1 MVGRVVSGVR
11 THAVDAISQGSASWY
26 SAVTVVLAIESA
38 NGICDM
44 DEKERAEQVRRAAQG
59 DGDALQRL
67 IVHYQGLLLGVI
79 EKRMEEALRR
89 HVDAEDILQQAY
101 ISVFKSIKGCSFDG
115 PGGFYKWLERIALD
129 RLKKTERDLRRQKR
143 DIGRQVAEPPSRGSS
158 VAAWVDRIS
167 SHGPSPSRH
176 LAGKEASA
184 ALLSSLARLTDDQR
198 AVVRLRFLEDRPVS
212 EVAAALGKSEAAVY
226 TLCARAMRKLEELL
240 VSITKYLTKA

>member
-1 MVGRVVSGVR
+1 MV
-11 THAVDAISQGSASWY
+11 
-26 SAVTVVLAIESA
+26 
-38 NGICDM
+38 
-44 DEKERAEQVRRAAQG
+44 EKERAEQVRLAAQG
-59 DGDALQRL
+59 DPDALQRL

-101 ISVFKSIKGCSFDG
+101 ISAFESIEGCSFDG

-143 DIGRQVAEPPSRGSS
+143 DIGRLAEPPSRGSP

-198 AVVRLRFLEDRPVS
+198 AVVRMRFLEDRRVS
-212 EVAAALGKSEAAVY
+212 EVATALGKSEAAVY
-226 TLCARAMRKLEELL
+226 TLCTRAMRKLEELL